1 MRIDI
6 VTLFPELCDTFL
18 SASILGRAR
27 AKNLFEAHCHQI
39 RDYTLNKQ
47 KQTDDYPYGGGCGM
61 VLYAQPIADCLRAVQ
76 AQCREQGR
84 DKPHVVFLTAAGAPY
99 DEAKARELAQYD
111 AVTLVCGHYEG
122 IDQRVIDAFGD
133 EEISIGDYVLTGGEL
148 ASLVV
153 ADSVLRLQPGVLAEE
168 KGYQDESYW
177 DGLLEYPQYT
187 RPEVWEGRA
196 VPPVLL
202 TGDHQK
208 IDAWRGEQ
216 SRTRTRTRRPD
227 LYDQWCATHPMTELP
242 KWKRGENMRLVKTE
256 EQWQRAAE
264 LAAEGRRTVG
274 APVGTAEALA
284 SLTAEALLPQLLQ
297 QHKDGWAFYLHYT
310 KNTADGMVGVCHKQG
325 YIGCLFVTEAAR
337 GKGIGA
343 KMLDFARKKLPEH
356 ETPTLTVLSTN
367 TRAISLYKRM
377 GWVPA
382 GVAAVYEPSQQD
394 FCAVYCEELRM
405 RYVPPVDTFV
415 SADQQC

>member
-6 VTLFPELCDTFL
+6 VTLFPELCDSFL

-39 RDYTLNKQ
+39 RGYTKNKQ

-76 AQCREQGR
+76 AQCAAQGR
-84 DKPHVVFLTAAGAPY
+84 ARPHVVFLTAAGRPY
-99 DEAKARELAQYD
+99 NEEKARELAGYD

-177 DGLLEYPQYT
+177 DGLLEYPQFT

-202 TGDHQK
+202 TGDHKK
-208 IDAWRGEQ
+208 IDEWRGAQ
-216 SRTRTRTRRPD
+216 SRERTRERRPD
-227 LYDQWCATHPMTELP
+227 LYDAWCESHPLTELP
-242 KWKRGENMRLVKTE
+242 KWKRGENMRFVKTD
-256 EQWQRAAE
+256 EQFAA
-264 LAAEGRRTVG
+264 AARIFVEGRRT
-274 APVGTAEALA
+274 TCAENWTPEYCA
-284 SLTAEALLPQLLQ
+284 SLNEEEYLLQ
-297 QHKDGWAFYLHYT
+297 LRQEKAAGWVCYLHTT
-310 KNTADGMVGVCHKQG
+310 KDVPDGIVSINHKVGH
-325 YIGCLFVTEAAR
+325 IEHLFVTEKAR
-337 GKGIGA
+337 GRGIGM
-343 KMLDFARKKLPEH
+343 KMLDFARRKLSEH
-356 ETPTLTVLSTN
+356 EHPVLSVLNTN
-367 TRAISLYKRM
+367 TRAIALYTRM
-377 GWVPA
+377 GWKLTSGTELEFTPEQYPA
-382 GVAAVYEPSQQD
+382 VVKK
-394 FCAVYCEELRM
+394 CALVWM
-405 RYVPPVDTFV
+405 RYEG
-415 SADQQC
+415 SAQK